1 MVHKTADT
9 LLVTIKL
16 ALRLPHF
23 HRNFSFDRFFF
34 LSRHVY
40 ETQTLSVCL
49 CVCGK
54 SNILPH
60 SFTAAFH
67 PPTPNTISQCY
78 RTLARTNFVPF
89 VFVFFFQFLIVF
101 SHSGISKFSSQYV
114 FLCHRHRC
122 IDGHQSHCEPLLLLL
137 LPPATRTQKKKMLEQ
152 IAHHRSDIEPVACH
166 FSFPTLSSTLCSY
179 ALFIKHHRANPSN
192 QYTLHIDVFSKH
204 TKNKDI
210 Q

>member
-67 PPTPNTISQCY
+67 PPTPNTFSQCY

-89 VFVFFFQFLIVF
+89 VFVFFFNFWSSSPIPEYQSSAANMYFCAIVIDA
-101 SHSGISKFSSQYV
+101 SAGIGW
-114 FLCHRHRC
+114 HRRA
-122 IDGHQSHCEPLLLLL
+122 SVALWTAAAVAA
-137 LPPATRTQKKKMLEQ
+137 ATRHSNSEKKN
-152 IAHHRSDIEPVACH
+152 AGAN
-166 FSFPTLSSTLCSY
+166 
-179 ALFIKHHRANPSN
+179 RAPP
-192 QYTLHIDVFSKH
+192 
-204 TKNKDI
+204 
-210 Q
+210 